1 MSELLFGSKNAYRSF
16 LRINLPPG
24 KKLDPKLGLAQV
36 NRILIS
42 VLKWTTDKFTSQGIN
57 MDADK
62 LKNIKKKVKLE
73 IDKWVFENCYDPAYI
88 GGVAFHKIAQ
98 DSKYKADYDF
108 VQLLWLAVSIYEDNP
123 TISFDDIKK
132 SKVLGVGISLIDR
145 ILIKEGSLS
154 PKSLKRIITTLLRFY
169 NERHGRPR
177 STAEVTIYALAAME
191 AVKYA
196 VKRNY
201 RLSHML
207 KPVWFDTSLWNEEYI
222 EGYHVVM
229 GIGRHLGIDPITF
242 EALDDNIFSK
252 IKNKIL
258 NFARHHKDRSKPDS
272 LLIWDHV
279 LTNSKNH
286 KKFWARLN
294 KAQAN
299 QVITAYETLITMKG
313 SGSNNAI
320 TKLDIENKF
329 KNTGWLY
336 DEVIA
341 KNWFNN
347 PNFNFEK
354 DLLPEFNER
363 REDMKNLGLK
373 GFMADLKLGRYKI
386 AYERFYENV
395 IKDNPLELYSILHGY
410 HQIDD
415 IYKVMQQ
422 VQQTLDVS
430 LYGKFSF
437 GTAYATLL
445 SIDGRVVQW

>member
-1 MSELLFGSKNAYRSF
+1 
-16 LRINLPPG
+16 
-24 KKLDPKLGLAQV
+24 
-36 NRILIS
+36 
-42 VLKWTTDKFTSQGIN
+42 

-73 IDKWVFENCYDPAYI
+73 IDKWVFENYYDPAYI
-88 GGVAFHKIAQ
+88 GGVAFQKIAQ

-108 VQLLWLAVSIYEDNP
+108 IQLLWLAASVYENNP
-123 TISFDDIKK
+123 TISFDDMKK
-132 SKVLGVGISLIDR
+132 SKVLGISIHLTDSIFAKDV
-145 ILIKEGSLS
+145 SLS
-154 PKSLKRIITTLLRFY
+154 QKSLKRIITTLLSFY
-169 NERHGRPR
+169 NERYGKTQ
-177 STAEVTIYALAAME
+177 STTELTIYALAAME
-191 AVKYA
+191 AVKYG
-196 VKRNY
+196 VKKDY

-207 KPVWFDTSLWNEEYI
+207 KPVWFDRSLWNEEYI

-242 EALDDNIFSK
+242 EALDDNIFRK

-258 NFARHHKDRSKPDS
+258 NFARHHKDRSKPGS

-279 LTNSKNH
+279 LTNSFNH
-286 KKFWARLN
+286 KKYWARLN

-299 QVITAYETLITMKG
+299 KVITAYETLITMKG
-313 SGSNNAI
+313 SGPNNAI

-336 DEVIA
+336 DEVIT
-341 KNWFNN
+341 KNWFNH
-347 PNFNFEK
+347 PKYDFEQK
-354 DLLPEFNER
+354 LLPEFNKR

-373 GFMADLKLGRYKI
+373 GFMADLNLGRYKI

-395 IKDNPLELYSILHGY
+395 KKDHSCVLYSILHGY

-415 IYKVMQQ
+415 IYKVMQH

-445 SIDGRVVQW
+445 SVNGRVVQW